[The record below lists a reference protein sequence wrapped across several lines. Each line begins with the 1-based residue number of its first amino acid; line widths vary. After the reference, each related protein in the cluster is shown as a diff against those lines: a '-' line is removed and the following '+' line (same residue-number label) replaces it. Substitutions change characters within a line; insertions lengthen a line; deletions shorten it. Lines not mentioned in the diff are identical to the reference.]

1 MHTYQT
7 YTGLSPDGIFIDDCY
22 ILDNLT
28 NQAQN
33 LCHLPFDQ
41 KLSQIVGLCSEAMK
55 NAHEQQSVCKYDPH
69 DHYFNGHKKD
79 LFSRLR
85 QEDAATKYYFYK
97 DIIES
102 KPRLS
107 YALQKKIG
115 SDAHHAVLF
124 FVLGFHAKLGNKQF
138 VQLSQQSIELPH
150 DVYNEVHEA
159 DQVHDI
165 HVFKK
170 ITEGDLDRFRPGLMN
185 LSEKRLE
192 FVKGTPCF
200 SYHRSGGGYVI
211 AKGYERHIRRIL
223 K

>member
-1 MHTYQT
+1 MQTYQT
-7 YTGLSPDGIFIDDCY
+7 YLNLMPAGILVSSCAILETLISQAKGLRD
-22 ILDNLT
+22 
-28 NQAQN
+28 
-33 LCHLPFDQ
+33 LPFDQ
-41 KLSQIVGLCSEAMK
+41 KLSQLVVLCSKAMD

-69 DHYFNGHKKD
+69 DHHFNGHKKD
-79 LFSRLR
+79 PFSRLR

-107 YALQKKIG
+107 YALQKKVG

-200 SYHRSGGGYVI
+200 SYHRSGRGYVI
-211 AKGYERHIRRIL
+211 AKGYERHVRRIL